1 MNFKDV
7 IARDI
12 HNVFLNTEEFASE
25 YTVQYDGKTYAKV
38 LASLQNQEAGEREQL
53 TARGFGRGG
62 SDGAPGLYRKSFV
75 LYCAFSDLGGKEPK
89 PGKTLLISDGS
100 PLPRKFL
107 IAAAGCEMGM
117 LRLELEAVVE

>member
-38 LASLQNQEAGEREQL
+38 PASLQNQEAGEREQL
-53 TARGFGRGG
+53 TARG
-62 SDGAPGLYRKSFV
+62 
-75 LYCAFSDLGGKEPK
+75 
-89 PGKTLLISDGS
+89 
-100 PLPRKFL
+100 
-107 IAAAGCEMGM
+107 
-117 LRLELEAVVE
+117 

>member
-38 LASLQNQEAGEREQL
+38 PASLQNQEAGEREQL

-62 SDGAPGLYRKSFV
+62 
-75 LYCAFSDLGGKEPK
+75 KEPK
-89 PGKTLLISDGS
+89 LGKTLLISDGS

>member
-38 LASLQNQEAGEREQL
+38 PPPSKIRRRESG
-53 TARGFGRGG
+53 T
-62 SDGAPGLYRKSFV
+62 S
-75 LYCAFSDLGGKEPK
+75 
-89 PGKTLLISDGS
+89 
-100 PLPRKFL
+100 
-107 IAAAGCEMGM
+107 
-117 LRLELEAVVE
+117 